1 MFPKEHQGS
10 GAVNECYNSGQAMT
24 SAKTFSGVILV
35 ITLALSLPRGADLGA
50 ETQTPDPVKNVAPEV
65 EAVPRVLP
73 GTEANPV
80 ITELREAIRLN
91 PNHADA
97 HFALGVELYTTGH
110 VAEGIAELREALRLQ
125 PDHADGRYHLAMA
138 LMKQRDELTR
148 AEMNRAASSREPV
161 LAETYLDLGKA
172 LIALGK
178 FTAAVMELRE
188 ALRLQPTFVEAHA
201 SLGVALF
208 NMGDLENAIEE
219 YRTVLKLQPEAGQA
233 HLNLATALMA
243 QHDWPAARTELQEAL
258 RLQPNLVQAQYSLGV
273 VLYTM
278 GDVAGAIDAYR
289 QALHLQSDFAEA
301 HYNLGLMLKLT
312 NQEAE
317 AVQEFHHAALAGLPK
332 AQYFLGAAYASGVGA
347 DKNLA
352 AAIRWWF
359 RAAEQE
365 VTQAREGLAQLRRT
379 AVLQA
384 KQSPDEART
393 ILMAF
398 QDYRR
403 EIWFEFP
410 DLEGKGSEASAGTAL
425 MRQGQWQ
432 EAIPVLIREAY
443 GLSEPAHTQLQA
455 LYEEGIEGQW
465 PAYDPRILSYFKTT
479 AAEGLLRPRIMLARI
494 YAKGWGVSQDLNK
507 AMSLLKGNQ
516 DDEAQRL
523 LKEIAA
529 VQQEPQQAT
538 RNTQPASPTVP

>member
-1 MFPKEHQGS
+1 
-10 GAVNECYNSGQAMT
+10 MT
-24 SAKTFSGVILV
+24 SANTFSGVILV
-35 ITLALSLPRGADLGA
+35 ITLALSLPRGVVLGA
-50 ETQTPDPVKNVAPEV
+50 ETQPPDPVKIVTPEG
-65 EAVPRVLP
+65 EAMPRPLA

-80 ITELREAIRLN
+80 LTELREAIRLN

-110 VAEGIAELREALRLQ
+110 IAEGIAELREAIRLQ

-138 LMKQRDELTR
+138 LMKQRDELTL

-233 HLNLATALMA
+233 HLNLATALMG

-289 QALHLQSDFAEA
+289 EALRLQSDFAEA

-312 NQEAE
+312 NQEAD

-359 RAAEQE
+359 RAAEQG

-384 KQSPDEART
+384 KQSPDEARA

-398 QDYRR
+398 QDCRR

-410 DLEGKGSEASAGTAL
+410 DLQGKASEESAGIAL
-425 MRQGQWQ
+425 LRQGQWQ

-443 GLSEPAHTQLQA
+443 GLSEPAQTQLQS

-494 YAKGWGVSQDLNK
+494 YTKGWGVSQDLNK

-538 RNTQPASPTVP
+538 RNTQPPSPTVP

>member
-1 MFPKEHQGS
+1 MIS
-10 GAVNECYNSGQAMT
+10 S
-24 SAKTFSGVILV
+24 KTFSGILLV
-35 ITLALSLPRGADLGA
+35 VTLALSLPRGAVLGA
-50 ETQTPDPVKNVAPEV
+50 EIPSVDPVKNDTPEV
-65 EAVPRVLP
+65 ETVPRALP
-73 GTEANPV
+73 GIAVNPV
-80 ITELREAIRLN
+80 LAELREAIRLN

-97 HFALGVELYTTGH
+97 HFALGVELYTSGSI
-110 VAEGIAELREALRLQ
+110 AEGIAELREAIRLK
-125 PDHADGRYHLAMA
+125 PDHADVRYHLAMA

-161 LAETYLDLGKA
+161 LAETYLDLGKS
-172 LIALGK
+172 LIAEGK

-208 NMGDLENAIEE
+208 NMGDMENAIEE
-219 YRTVLKLQPEAGQA
+219 FRTVLKLQPEAGQA

-278 GDVAGAIDAYR
+278 GDIAGAIDAYR
-289 QALHLQSDFAEA
+289 QALRLQSDFAEA

-312 NQEAE
+312 NQQVD
-317 AVQEFHHAALAGLPK
+317 AVEEFHHAALAGLPK

-359 RAAEQE
+359 RAAEQG
-365 VTQAREGLAQLRRT
+365 VTEAREGLAQLRRI

-384 KQSPDEART
+384 KQSPGEARA

-398 QDYRR
+398 QDFRR

-410 DLEGKGSEASAGTAL
+410 DLQGKASEESAGVAL
-425 MRQGQWQ
+425 LRQGQWQ

-443 GLSEPAHTQLQA
+443 GLGEPAQTQLQA

-479 AAEGLLRPRIMLARI
+479 AAEGLPRPRIMLARI
-494 YAKGWGVSQDLNK
+494 YVKGWGVAQDLNK
-507 AMSLLKGNQ
+507 AVSLLKGNQ
-516 DDEAQRL
+516 EDEAQRL

>member
-1 MFPKEHQGS
+1 MMFIQ
-10 GAVNECYNSGQAMT
+10 
-24 SAKTFSGVILV
+24 TFSGILLV
-35 ITLALSLPRGADLGA
+35 ATMALSLSREAVLGA
-50 ETQTPDPVKNVAPEV
+50 GIPSVDPVKNETPEV
-65 EAVPRVLP
+65 ETAPRALP
-73 GTEANPV
+73 GVGANPV
-80 ITELREAIRLN
+80 LAELREAIRLK
-91 PNHADA
+91 PDHADA
-97 HFALGVELYTTGH
+97 HFALGVELYTSGSI
-110 VAEGIAELREALRLQ
+110 AEGIAELREAIRLK

-161 LAETYLDLGKA
+161 LAETYLDLGKS
-172 LIALGK
+172 LIAGGK

-208 NMGDLENAIEE
+208 NMGDMENAIEE
-219 YRTVLKLQPEAGQA
+219 FRTVLKLQPEAGQA

-278 GDVAGAIDAYR
+278 GDIAGAIDAYR
-289 QALHLQSDFAEA
+289 QALRLQSDFAEA
-301 HYNLGLMLKLT
+301 HYNLGLMLKLM
-312 NQEAE
+312 NQQAD

-359 RAAEQE
+359 RAAEQG
-365 VTQAREGLAQLRRT
+365 VAQAREGLAHLRRI
-379 AVLQA
+379 AVLA
-384 KQSPDEART
+384 KQSPDEARA

-410 DLEGKGSEASAGTAL
+410 DLQGKASEDSAGIAL
-425 MRQGQWQ
+425 LRQGQWQ

-443 GLSEPAHTQLQA
+443 GLSEPAQTQLQA

-479 AAEGLLRPRIMLARI
+479 AAEGLPRPRIMLARI
-494 YAKGWGVSQDLNK
+494 YVKGWGVSQDLNK

-538 RNTQPASPTVP
+538 RNTQPAPSTVP